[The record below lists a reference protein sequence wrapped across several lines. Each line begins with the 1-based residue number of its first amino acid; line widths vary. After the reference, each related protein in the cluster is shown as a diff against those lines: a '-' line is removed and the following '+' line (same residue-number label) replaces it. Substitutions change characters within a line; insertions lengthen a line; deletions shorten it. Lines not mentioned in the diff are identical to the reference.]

1 VFSPQE
7 REIMRGA
14 SRLPLAPP
22 DSRRGEEAAPPE
34 E

>member
-1 VFSPQE
+1 MFSPQE

-14 SRLPLAPP
+14 SRLPLATPPP
-22 DSRRGEEAAPPE
+22 DNGKPE